1 MTRTERAALAT
12 TAVKDALLTGDWI
25 TEAAL
30 LDIATAQLGPRG
42 AFLAQ
47 RIVNAVLEVDGK
59 IGPGFA
65 IRTETTDANGIDETF
80 AFCLVG

>member
-12 TAVKDALLTGDWI
+12 TAVIEALLPGDWV
-25 TEAAL
+25 TEATL
-30 LDIATAQLGPRG
+30 LKVATAQLGPRG

-47 RIVNAVLEVDGK
+47 RIVNSVLEVKGK

-65 IRTETTDANGIDETF
+65 IRTETYDANGIDETF
-80 AFCLVG
+80 AFRLVG